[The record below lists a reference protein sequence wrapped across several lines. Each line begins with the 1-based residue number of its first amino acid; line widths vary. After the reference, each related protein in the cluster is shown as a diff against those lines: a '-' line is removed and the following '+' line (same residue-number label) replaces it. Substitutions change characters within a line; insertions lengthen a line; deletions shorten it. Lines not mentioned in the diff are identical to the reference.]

1 MVARTP
7 ERWQTPTWKQE
18 LAAAF
23 TDPVALLAS
32 LGLTPEQLPSPIAQP
47 ERFSLLVPRGF
58 AALMRP
64 GDPRDPLLRQV
75 LTLAEEAQPSPG
87 YGLDPVGDATA
98 RRAPSLLQ
106 KYSGRA
112 LLIATGACAV
122 HCRYCFRRHFSYA
135 ADGAQQ
141 ARLNAALAALECATD
156 ISEVI
161 LSGGDPLMLDD
172 AALAELIGSLERLP
186 QLKRLRIHSRIPSI
200 LPSRITDQLC
210 DTLARSRL
218 QVIVVAHINH
228 PAELSPEAQ
237 RALLRLSQLGGP
249 MLNQSVLLRGVNDDL
264 DTLAELSEA
273 LVATRALPYYI
284 HVLDPVAG
292 AAHFDVPE
300 SEARQLIA
308 ALRQCLPGY
317 MVPRLARE
325 RPGEGAKTILI

>member
-32 LGLTPEQLPSPIAQP
+32 LGLTPEQLPSPIARP
-47 ERFSLLVPRGF
+47 ERFSFLVPRGF

-75 LTLAEEAQPSPG
+75 LPLAEEAQPSPG
-87 YGLDPVGDATA
+87 YGLDPVGDAAA

-135 ADGAQQ
+135 AGGAQQ
-141 ARLNAALAALECATD
+141 ARLNAALAALESATD

-210 DTLARSRL
+210 DTLARGRL

-273 LVATRALPYYI
+273 LVATRVLPYYI

-300 SEARQLIA
+300 SEARQLIT